1 MDATHRMV
9 CQDDLFNPLSSMGVQ
24 VSFILVLSHF
34 FHLVLKAFG
43 QPGPIAQILAGMV
56 LGPTGLSNIKAI
68 RDVFFQASAADYYEI
83 FGFLSRIIFMFL
95 IGLETD
101 FPYILRN
108 LRVAGIV
115 ACGGAAVGSVFGIAV
130 SFFLYQQ
137 FEEKSSRFGFFFI
150 VMLILAY
157 TASPIVIRL
166 AAELKFATSDVG
178 KLAISSALINEMAC
192 LAVFNAILALRS
204 FQEFGK
210 GIFCAVFIAGVVILN
225 KYLASWFNKRNRN
238 QKYLKN
244 MEVFF
249 LLSLVIAASV
259 IIELQAFNSIVSSF
273 IFGVM
278 FPKEGKSAR
287 TLMHKLTYS
296 VHNFVLPIYF
306 GYVGFQFDGN
316 NLWKMSNVIIVG
328 IMVLLS
334 IGSKMSGTLAACN
347 YLNIPLNEG
356 VFLGFVLN
364 LKGHADLLLIG
375 GASKSIL
382 TWSNPRAYNLLLI
395 SIVINT
401 IISGPIVAL
410 LMRREHKLFS
420 HAHTS
425 LEYTDPTHELRAL
438 ACAYGPRHLAGIF
451 PLLSSLS
458 GGHTSQLSP
467 FLLHLIELLHKRRT
481 NVSYHEL
488 EQDELSDDEGYGGN
502 DVLEIHCA
510 IDAFISDTK
519 IFMSLSKAISAFP
532 TLYEDVCNAAEDLR
546 VSIVILPF
554 HKHQRIDGKMESGK
568 EGIRTTNQKILR
580 HAPCSV
586 GILVDRVQTGFLSFS
601 HLLVSDHVQHVA
613 TLFFGGPD
621 DREALAWSRR
631 MISHSRI
638 NLTVIRFVPKAT
650 SDVEGAATT
659 SSSDDGVLMA
669 LPSLRTTSS
678 ETDNTF
684 LADFYDR
691 HVSTGQVGYVEKQVK
706 NGEETV
712 AELRDIGDM
721 YSLFIVGKGGRG
733 HSPLTTGMSDWEE
746 CSELGTVGDLLA
758 SSDFNISG
766 SVLII
771 QQHRHQKKD
780 LIDD

>member
-9 CQDDLFNPLSSMGVQ
+9 CQEDLFNPLSSMGVQ

-56 LGPTGLSNIKAI
+56 LGPTGLSNIKAV

-101 FPYILRN
+101 FPYLLRN

-137 FEEKSSRFGFFFI
+137 FEEKSSKFGFFFI
-150 VMLILAY
+150 IMLILSY

-178 KLAISSALINEMAC
+178 KLAISSALINEMSC

-204 FQEFGK
+204 FRGFGK
-210 GIFCAVFIAGVVILN
+210 GIFCAVFIASVVILN
-225 KYLASWFNKRNRN
+225 KYLASWLNKRNRN

-259 IIELQAFNSIVSSF
+259 IIELEAFNSIVSSF

-296 VHNFVLPIYF
+296 VHNFILPIYF

-316 NLWKMSNVIIVG
+316 NLWKLSNVIIVG

-375 GASKSIL
+375 GASKAIL
-382 TWSNPRAYNLLLI
+382 VTYNLLLI

-438 ACAYGPRHLAGIF
+438 ACVYGPRHLSGLF

-502 DVLEIHCA
+502 DVLEVHCA

-586 GILVDRVQTGFLSFS
+586 GILVDRVQTGFSSFS

-638 NLTVIRFVPKAT
+638 NLTVIRFVPTAT
-650 SDVEGAATT
+650 TIDAAATA
-659 SSSDDGVLMA
+659 S
-669 LPSLRTTSS
+669 
-678 ETDNTF
+678 
-684 LADFYDR
+684 

-733 HSPLTTGMSDWEE
+733 HSTLTTGMSDWEE
-746 CSELGTVGDLLA
+746 CPELGTVGDLLA

-766 SVLII
+766 SVLIV

-780 LIDD
+780 LTDD